1 MQIQIEGG
9 GYVNAWHIV
18 YSEAAITTPESAPGA
33 EDAVCR
39 VLFYYDPA
47 DIGTYASA
55 QIAFEL
61 AQRTDET
68 EAECLAA
75 VQLILDRV
83 WEAAGGGNFTGIVP
97 GEQIANDTIDETE
110 PDPGP

>member
-1 MQIQIEGG
+1 
-9 GYVNAWHIV
+9 
-18 YSEAAITTPESAPGA
+18 
-33 EDAVCR
+33 
-39 VLFYYDPA
+39 
-47 DIGTYASA
+47 
-55 QIAFEL
+55 
-61 AQRTDET
+61 
-68 EAECLAA
+68 